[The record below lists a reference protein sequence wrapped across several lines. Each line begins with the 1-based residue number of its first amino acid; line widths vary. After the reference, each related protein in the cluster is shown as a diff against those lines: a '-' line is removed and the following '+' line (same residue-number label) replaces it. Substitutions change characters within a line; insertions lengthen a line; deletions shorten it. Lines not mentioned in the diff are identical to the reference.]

1 MYFCGAFICAAGVL
15 QADLQRLQ
23 ASTPNTSY
31 ATCVTKIVENVK
43 AAAPTLVIVPHA
55 EQQWQEVIVS
65 CVHRRLRQSMC
76 LSML

>member
-1 MYFCGAFICAAGVL
+1 MFFCGAFICAAGVL

-31 ATCVTKIVENVK
+31 AMCMKEIVDSVK
-43 AAAPTLVIVPHA
+43 AASAALVIVPHA

-65 CVHRRLRQSMC
+65 YLHR
-76 LSML
+76 